1 MEHGFHVFAINPK
14 QLHRFRVHHTI
25 AGAKDDRRDA
35 FVLVDSLRTDRQSF
49 RRVHLKEPQLFLL
62 RELSRTEET
71 LLEELQRA
79 TNRLREQLQ
88 RLYPQML
95 HVYPAANAAWL
106 WALLELAPTPT
117 HATLLTEEQVRGVLK
132 THRIRRLNATEV
144 LESLCAPA
152 LPETPGTT
160 DAAQAHI
167 ALLLPCIR
175 VFAEHLKIC
184 ARQVETLLA
193 ALAVPE
199 EAALAPSDV
208 EIVRS

>member
-132 THRIRRLNATEV
+132 THRIRRLHAAEV

-193 ALAVPE
+193 ALAVPD
-199 EAALAPSDV
+199 EAALTPSDV
-208 EIVRS
+208 EVVWS